1 MPKFSVKK
9 PFTVFVGIVMLLIL
23 GAVSFFKMTTDLL
36 PSISLPYVVVVTTYP
51 GASPERVE
59 SNITEPLEATLGTVN
74 GVKNVTSTSSE
85 NYSMVILEFE
95 EETNMDSAMVKLSTA
110 INQITFPDTVGMP
123 MLMEITPDMMATM
136 VTSVDYDGKDI
147 YELSAFV
154 EENVISYLE
163 RQDGVASVD
172 STGIV
177 EKTVEVRLDQKKID
191 KINDKMLKKVN
202 KKLED
207 AKNEIE
213 KAENDIKKAKKELE
227 KNKSNLEKEQK
238 NQSDELAKYSKQ
250 LDEAVA
256 NQAAYNAQVTSLKAR
271 KTALETEKAEY
282 EKAYNTVNETL
293 KTIKSSVPEPN
304 NATLPDN
311 IEDAI
316 ANDGAKLTALLQIMA
331 MMGQEEATAQLTIE
345 NLTKLSYGKNIR
357 IPEIDSALN
366 NLNTEIAAAET
377 VAEQI
382 NASVE
387 QAVEKYTEIETG
399 KITAA
404 AAFGAYNAQMASG
417 ESSLTEGE
425 KELETAKESY
435 EEAAKTAREN
445 ANLDALLNMETL
457 SQMIMAENFSMPAGY
472 IYEGENQ
479 YLLKVGEEY
488 QSVKE
493 LKNTLLV
500 EIEDIGE
507 VRLKDVAYITMIDNA
522 MDSYARMNGNNAIVL
537 SISKSSTAGTS
548 DVSKACNVAIQELE
562 AKYEGL
568 HITPLLDQG
577 DYIKMIVD
585 SVLSNLVSGAV
596 LAIIILII
604 FLKDV
609 RPTIVVAFSIPLSVL
624 FAIVLMYFSDIS
636 LNIISLSGLALGVG
650 MLVDNSIVVIENIYR
665 LRNKGLSS
673 ARASVMGANQVQG
686 AIFASTLTTIC
697 VFLPIVFTSGLTKDL
712 FSDMGLTIAYSLIAS
727 LIVALTVVPSMSAT
741 LLRNTKEK
749 SHPLFDIVMDGYE
762 VILRFCLRF
771 KIVPI
776 VLSTGLLAL
785 SVWQATQ
792 MGMIIIPEMG
802 GNQMTATM
810 TMPMEATT
818 EESYKMADKV
828 MEKFSSI
835 EGVENVGAMNGD
847 AMGISSMSGGSGT
860 DSFTFYI
867 ILDEEASKNNQ
878 VIAKQM
884 EEYMKELPLEDYSI
898 STSNMDLSALMGS
911 GLQVNIYGDKLE
923 TLTQVSED
931 VISLLSK
938 VEGLENITNGQEE
951 GDTQL
956 NILVDKDEAMKC
968 GLTVAQIFAE
978 LSSELTTESTST
990 TLSINGEEIDVVIVD
1005 ENNTLTKDNVM
1016 NYKFETT
1023 KTDEEGNQVT
1033 KKYKLKK
1040 FAKLEEGKSLVSIS
1054 RENQSRYIS
1063 VTAET
1068 VDGYNTTLVS
1078 RDVETLLAEYEVPD
1092 GYIVELAGES
1102 VSIND
1107 MMGDMILMILMAVAF
1122 IYLIM
1127 VAQFQSLLSPF
1138 IVIFTIPLA
1147 FTGGLLALLLLGE
1160 ELSMVAMMGFLVL
1173 AGVVVNNGIVFVDYT
1188 NQLRL
1193 DGLEKQEAL
1202 VETGITR
1209 MRPILMTALTTIL
1222 AMSTMALSTDAAAAM
1237 GQGMAIVTIGGLVY
1251 ATLMTLFIVPVLYD
1265 LFFRGE
1271 VHQVDIGDEDDLM
1284 GDF

>member
-9 PFTVFVGIVMLLIL
+9 PFTVFVGVVMLLIL
-23 GAVSFFKMTTDLL
+23 GGVSFFKMTTDLL
-36 PSISLPYVVVVTTYP
+36 PSISLPYVIVVTTYP

-59 SNITEPLEATLGTVN
+59 SNVTEPLEATLGTVN
-74 GVKNVTSTSSE
+74 GVENVTSTSSE
-85 NYSMVILEFE
+85 NYSMVVLEFE

-110 INQITFPDTVGMP
+110 INQLTFPDTVGTP
-123 MLMEITPDMMATM
+123 ILMEITPDMMATM
-136 VTSVDYDGKDI
+136 VASVDYDGKDI
-147 YELSAFV
+147 YELSTFV
-154 EENVISYLE
+154 EEDVIPYLE

-191 KINDKMLKKVN
+191 KINDKLLKKVD
-202 KKLED
+202 KKLAD
-207 AKNEIE
+207 AKEEIE
-213 KAENDIKKAKKELE
+213 KAEDEIKKAKKELE

-238 NQSDELAKYSKQ
+238 TQSDELAKYSKQ

-271 KTALETEKAEY
+271 KTALETEKSEY
-282 EKAYNTVNETL
+282 EKAYNSVNETL
-293 KTIKSSVPEPN
+293 QTIKASVPEPN
-304 NATLPDN
+304 NAALPDS
-311 IEDAI
+311 IEDALLD
-316 ANDGAKLTALLQIMA
+316 DGVKLTALLEMMS
-331 MMGQEEATAQLTIE
+331 MMGQEDAAAQLTVE
-345 NLTKLSYGKNIR
+345 NLTALSYGKNTR

-366 NLNTEIAAAET
+366 NLNTEIAAAEA

-382 NASVE
+382 NTSVE
-387 QAVEKYTEIETG
+387 QAIEKYTEIEAG
-399 KITAA
+399 KMTAA

-417 ESSLTEGE
+417 ESSLTEGK

-457 SQMIMAENFSMPAGY
+457 SQMLMAENFSMPAGY

-488 QSVKE
+488 ETVKE

-507 VRLKDVAYITMIDNA
+507 IRLKDVAYITTIDNA

-548 DVSKACNVAIQELE
+548 DVSKACNVAIEELE

-577 DYIKMIVD
+577 DYIKMIID
-585 SVLSNLVSGAV
+585 SVLSNLIYGAV
-596 LAIIILII
+596 LAIIVLII

-624 FAIVLMYFSDIS
+624 FAVVLMYFSDIS

-665 LRNKGLSS
+665 LRNKGVSS
-673 ARASVMGANQVQG
+673 ARAAVMGANQVQG

-697 VFLPIVFTSGLTKDL
+697 VFLPIVFTGGLTREL

-741 LLRNTKEK
+741 VLRSAKEK
-749 SHPLFDIVMDGYE
+749 SHPLFDIMMNGYE
-762 VILRFCLRF
+762 TVLRFCLRF

-776 VLSTGLLAL
+776 ALSVGLLAF

-802 GNQMTATM
+802 GNQMSATM

-818 EESYKMADKV
+818 EEGYEMADKV

-835 EGVENVGAMNGD
+835 EGVETVGAMSGN
-847 AMGISSMSGGSGT
+847 AMGVSAMSGGSGT

-867 ILDEEASKNNQ
+867 ILDEEASKDNKVVAN
-878 VIAKQM
+878 QM
-884 EEYMKELPLEDYSI
+884 EEYMKELPLEEYSI
-898 STSNMDLSALMGS
+898 STSNMDMSALMGS
-911 GLQVNIYGDKLE
+911 GIQIDIYGDKLD
-923 TLTQVSED
+923 TLNQISED
-931 VISLLSK
+931 MVALLNG
-938 VEGLENITNGQEE
+938 VEGLQNATNGQEE

-956 NILVDKDEAMKC
+956 NIIVDKDEAMKC

-990 TLSINGEEIDVVIVD
+990 TLSVNGEEIDVVIVD

-1023 KTDEEGNQVT
+1023 TTDDDGNQVT

-1054 RENQSRYIS
+1054 RDNQSRYMS

-1068 VDGYNTTLVS
+1068 KEGYNTTLIS
-1078 RDVETLLAEYEVPD
+1078 RDVEKLLAEYEVPD
-1092 GYIVELAGES
+1092 GYVVEIAGES

-1107 MMGDMILMILMAVAF
+1107 MMGDMMLMILMAVAF

-1147 FTGGLLALLLLGE
+1147 FTGGLLALLLTGQE
-1160 ELSMVAMMGFLVL
+1160 ISMVAMMGFLVL

-1193 DGLEKQEAL
+1193 DGVDKREAL
-1202 VETGITR
+1202 VETGMTR

-1222 AMSTMALSTDAAAAM
+1222 AMSTMAFSTDAAAAM
-1237 GQGMAIVTIGGLVY
+1237 GQGMAIVTIGGLIY

-1265 LFFRGE
+1265 LFFRGDI
-1271 VHQVDIGDEDDLM
+1271 HRVDIGDEDDLM
-1284 GDF
+1284 EDI

>member
-9 PFTVFVGIVMLLIL
+9 PYTVFVAVVMLLIL
-23 GAVSFFKMTTDLL
+23 GGVSFTKMTTDLL
-36 PSISLPYVVVVTTYP
+36 PSISLPYVTVVTTYP

-59 SNITEPLEATLGTVN
+59 SNVTEPLEAALGTVN
-74 GVKNVTSTSSE
+74 GVENVTSTSSE
-85 NYSMVILEFE
+85 NYSMVVLEFE

-110 INQITFPDTVGMP
+110 VNQITFPDTVGTP
-123 MLMEITPDMMATM
+123 ILMEITPDMMATM
-136 VTSVDYDGKDI
+136 VASVDYDGKDI
-147 YELSAFV
+147 YELSTFV
-154 EENVISYLE
+154 EEDVIPYLE
-163 RQDGVASVD
+163 RQEGVASVD

-191 KINDKMLKKVN
+191 KINDKLLAKVN
-202 KKLED
+202 KQLAD
-207 AKNEIE
+207 AKEEIE
-213 KAENDIKKAKKELE
+213 KAQDEIDKAKRELN

-238 NQSDELAKYSKQ
+238 TKSDELAKFSQQ

-282 EKAYNTVNETL
+282 EKAYNSVNDTL
-293 KTIKSSVPEPN
+293 QTIKASVPEPN
-304 NATLPDN
+304 NAMLPDS
-311 IEDAI
+311 IEDAL
-316 ANDGAKLTALLQIMA
+316 ANDGAKLTALLEMMT
-331 MMGQEEATAQLTIE
+331 MMGQEEATAQLTAE
-345 NLTKLSYGKNIR
+345 NLTALQYGKNTR

-366 NLNTEIAAAET
+366 NLNTEIAAAE
-377 VAEQI
+377 AIAAQI

-387 QAVEKYTEIETG
+387 EAVAKYTEIEAG

-417 ESSLTEGE
+417 ETSLTEGE

-445 ANLDALLNMETL
+445 ANLEALLNMETL
-457 SQMIMAENFSMPAGY
+457 SQMLMAENFSMPAGY

-488 QSVKE
+488 ATVEE
-493 LKNTLLV
+493 LENTLLADMDGV
-500 EIEDIGE
+500 GE
-507 VRLKDVAYITMIDNA
+507 VRLNDVAYITIIDNA

-548 DVSKACNVAIQELE
+548 DVSKACNTAIEELE

-585 SVLSNLVSGAV
+585 SVLSNLIYGAV
-596 LAIIILII
+596 LAIIVLII
-604 FLKDV
+604 FLKDP

-665 LRNKGLSS
+665 LRNKGIPA
-673 ARASVMGANQVQG
+673 ARAAVMGANQVQG

-697 VFLPIVFTSGLTKDL
+697 VFLPIVFTGGLTKEL
-712 FSDMGLTIAYSLIAS
+712 FTDMGLTIAYSLIAS

-741 LLRNTKEK
+741 VLKNTKEK
-749 SHPLFDIVMDGYE
+749 EHPWFDAAMNGYE
-762 VILRFCLRF
+762 KLLRFCLRF

-776 VLSTGLLAL
+776 ALSVGLLAFSL
-785 SVWQATQ
+785 WQATQ

-802 GNQMTATM
+802 GNQMSATM
-810 TMPMEATT
+810 TMPMESTT
-818 EESYKMADKV
+818 EECYEMADQV
-828 MEKFSSI
+828 MEKISSI
-835 EGVENVGAMNGD
+835 EGVETVGAMSGN
-847 AMGISSMSGGSGT
+847 AMGASAMSGGSAT

-867 ILDEEASKNNQ
+867 ILEEEASKNNQ
-878 VIAKQM
+878 IIADQM
-884 EEYMKELPLEDYSI
+884 DEYMQGLPLEDYSI
-898 STSNMDLSALMGS
+898 STSNMDMSALMGS
-911 GLQVNIYGDKLE
+911 GMQIDIYGDDLD
-923 TLTQVSED
+923 TLNK
-931 VISLLSK
+931 ISLDM
-938 VEGLENITNGQEE
+938 VELLNGVKGLQNATNGQEE

-956 NILVDKDEAMKC
+956 NIVVDKDEAMKC
-968 GLTVAQIFAE
+968 GLTVAQIFSE
-978 LSSELTTESTST
+978 LSSRLTTESTST
-990 TLSINGEEIDVVIVD
+990 TLSVNGEEIDVVIVD
-1005 ENNTLTKDNVM
+1005 ENNTLTKENVM

-1023 KTDEEGNQVT
+1023 TTDEEGNSVT
-1033 KKYKLKK
+1033 KKHKLKK

-1054 RENQSRYIS
+1054 RDNQSRYIS

-1068 VDGYNTTLVS
+1068 MDGYNTTLLS
-1078 RDVETLLAEYEVPD
+1078 RDVEKLLADYEVPD
-1092 GYIVELAGES
+1092 GYIVEIAGES
-1102 VSIND
+1102 TSIND
-1107 MMGDMILMILMAVAF
+1107 MMGDMMLMILMAVAF

-1147 FTGGLLALLLLGE
+1147 FTGGLLALFLTGQE
-1160 ELSMVAMMGFLVL
+1160 ISMVAMMGFLVL

-1188 NQLRL
+1188 NQLRM
-1193 DGLEKQEAL
+1193 DGVEKKEAL
-1202 VETGITR
+1202 VETGMTR

-1222 AMSTMALSTDAAAAM
+1222 AMSTMAFSTDAAAAM

-1251 ATLMTLFIVPVLYD
+1251 STLMTLFIVPVLYD
-1265 LFFRGE
+1265 LFFRRDL
-1271 VHQVDIGDEDDLM
+1271 QKIDIGDEDNLSEDI
-1284 GDF
+1284 